1 MSGNMMIFVID
12 NNYNQGLT
20 ELITSHLD
28 GFVMTTD
35 ELNAEIR
42 ASIGSRHPCMEADSM
57 HSAVVDILIGIDTA
71 ISDYL
76 NIPMVYDD
84 YDLLMERY
92 GTRRIYF
99 EVTYNKQIFVYIR
112 SAL

>member
-1 MSGNMMIFVID
+1 
-12 NNYNQGLT
+12 
-20 ELITSHLD
+20 
-28 GFVMTTD
+28 MTAE

-42 ASIGSRHPCMEADSM
+42 ASFGSRHPCMEADDM
-57 HSAVVDILIGIDTA
+57 QSAVVDILIGIDTA